1 MSKTT
6 QPLLFLFLT
15 VILMSSCKKDEIR
28 TNPNEGTFIRLET
41 IGMDVTPKDREVEIL
56 FRATDYDNQGVSGI
70 TVDDLDVYENGGSID
85 QEGDLTITR
94 DSIPFDLK
102 TVLLLDLTRSVEG
115 LVPQIKA
122 ACIAMINQKLP
133 EQKMAIY
140 TFDAN
145 TELLQDFTAEKASL
159 IAAINDIPETDL
171 VNSTN
176 LYGAIEQMEGLWNDV
191 YSIAGIEDGS
201 LIIFTD
207 GRHNATPNITLADA
221 LRAIDG
227 KKRFVAALDSP
238 DLDETALKTLAI
250 STDRYFKAED
260 VNGLKNMFLNIQ
272 EEIQKS
278 SSSIYYMYYQS
289 PITDPAPFE
298 NTLRVEMKNN
308 TNTLRDG
315 FLEET
320 FNSEGFGN

>member
-1 MSKTT
+1 MSKST
-6 QPLLFLFLT
+6 QPLLFLLLSVLLIT
-15 VILMSSCKKDEIR
+15 SCGKDEIR
-28 TNPNEGTFIRLET
+28 TNPNPSSYVRLET
-41 IGMDVTPKDREVEIL
+41 IGMNVTPKDREVEIL
-56 FRATDYDNQGVSGI
+56 FRATDYDHQGVSGI
-70 TVDDLDVYENGGSID
+70 TVEDLDVFENGGSID

-122 ACIAMINQKLP
+122 ASIAMINQKLP
-133 EQKMAIY
+133 EQQMAIY

-145 TELLQDFTAEKASL
+145 TVLLQNFTADKDAL
-159 IAAINDIPETDL
+159 ITAINNMPETDL

-176 LYGAIEQMEGLWNDV
+176 LYGAIEQMEGLWEDV

-207 GRHNATPNITLADA
+207 GRHNATPNINLADA
-221 LRAIDG
+221 LRAING
-227 KKRFVAALDSP
+227 KKRFVAALTSP
-238 DLDETALKTLAI
+238 DLDEASLKTLAE
-250 STDRYFKAED
+250 SDDRYFKAAD
-260 VNGLKNMFLNIQ
+260 VNGLKNMFLSIQ
-272 EEIQKS
+272 DEIQKS
-278 SSSIYYMYYQS
+278 SNSIYYMYYQS
-289 PITDPAPFE
+289 PITDPAPYE
-298 NTLRVEMKNN
+298 NSLRVEFKNN
-308 TNTLRDG
+308 SNNLSDA

>member
-1 MSKTT
+1 MSKII
-6 QPLLFLFLT
+6 QPFLFLFLS
-15 VILMSSCKKDEIR
+15 VLMMTSCDKDNIH
-28 TNPNEGTFIRLET
+28 TNPNPGSYIRLET

-56 FRATDYDNQGVSGI
+56 FRATDYDHQGVSGI
-70 TVDDLDVYENGGSID
+70 TVEDLDVFENGGSID
-85 QEGDLTITR
+85 REGDLTITR
-94 DSIPFDLK
+94 DSIPFNLK

-140 TFDAN
+140 TFDAQ
-145 TELLQDFTAEKASL
+145 TALLQNFTADKDAL
-159 IAAINDIPETDL
+159 ITAINNIPETDL

-176 LYGAIEQMEGLWNDV
+176 LYGAIEQMEGLWNDE

-207 GRHNATPNITLADA
+207 GRHNATPNISLEDA

-227 KKRFVAALDSP
+227 KKRFVAALSSP
-238 DLDETALKTLAI
+238 DLDEAALKVLAE
-250 STDRYFKAED
+250 SEDRYFKAAD

-278 SSSIYYMYYQS
+278 SNSIYYMYYQS

-298 NTLRVEMKNN
+298 NTLRVEVKNN
-308 TNTLRDG
+308 TNNLPDAS
-315 FLEET
+315 LKET

>member
-1 MSKTT
+1 MQKTIK
-6 QPLLFLFLT
+6 LLIFLL
-15 VILMSSCKKDEIR
+15 VNLLMITSCGKDDIHV
-28 TNPNEGTFIRLET
+28 NPNPGSFIRLET
-41 IGMDVTPKDREVEIL
+41 IGMDITPKEREVEIL
-56 FRATDYDNQGVSGI
+56 FRATDFDHAGVSGL
-70 TVDDLDVYENGGSID
+70 TVEDLDVFENGGSID
-85 QEGDLTITR
+85 REGDLTITR

-133 EQKMAIY
+133 GQEIAIY

-145 TELLQDFTAEKASL
+145 TELLQDFTADQAVL
-159 IAAINDIPETDL
+159 IAAVNNIPETDL

-176 LYGAIEQMEGLWNDV
+176 LYGAIQEMEGLWNDT

-207 GRHNATPNITLADA
+207 GRHNATQNITLDDA

-227 KKRFVAALDSP
+227 KKRFVAALTSP
-238 DLDETALKTLAI
+238 DLDEASLQVLAE
-250 STDRYFKAED
+250 SEERYFKAAD
-260 VNGLKNMFLNIQ
+260 VNGLKNMFLSIQ

-278 SSSIYYMYYQS
+278 SNSIYYMYYQS

-298 NTLRVEMKNN
+298 NTLRVEVKGN
-308 TNTLRDG
+308 TNNLTDA